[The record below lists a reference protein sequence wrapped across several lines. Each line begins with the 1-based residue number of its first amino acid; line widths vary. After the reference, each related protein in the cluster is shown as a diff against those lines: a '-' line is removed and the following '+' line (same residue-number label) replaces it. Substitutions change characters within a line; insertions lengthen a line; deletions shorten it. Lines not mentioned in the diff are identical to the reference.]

1 MAKKSKLSTNKMM
14 RTIFYSMNQCD
25 ILLKGD
31 LFVICKPNLHNSQSH
46 GASHITAPVSP
57 LAPAGQDGRFKAK
70 DIEKCQFMDIL
81 DQEFRAVSWNRT

>member
-1 MAKKSKLSTNKMM
+1 MAKKNKLSTNKMM

-31 LFVICKPNLHNSQSH
+31 LFVICKPNLHNSH
-46 GASHITAPVSP
+46 NYNHMAAPVSP
-57 LAPAGQDGRFKAK
+57 LAPPGQDGRFQAK

-81 DQEFRAVSWNRT
+81 DQEFRAVFWNQT